1 MCKEGICGDK
11 KAKTF
16 CGTPDYIAPE
26 SNLIKFQI
34 IISKDIIEQNI
45 FVKLKLYC
53 INLTTNQLISGAL
66 VF

>member
-34 IISKDIIEQNI
+34 IISKDIIEKI
-45 FVKLKLYC
+45 YLL
-53 INLTTNQLISGAL
+53 NLSYIVSALRQIS
-66 VF
+66 